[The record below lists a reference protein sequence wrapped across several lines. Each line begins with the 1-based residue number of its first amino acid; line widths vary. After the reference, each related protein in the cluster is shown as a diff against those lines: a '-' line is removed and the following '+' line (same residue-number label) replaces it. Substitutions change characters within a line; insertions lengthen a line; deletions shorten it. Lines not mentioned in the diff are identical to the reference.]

1 MNKLQA
7 SLAIGAYAFA
17 LNSQAA
23 LFDDKEARKK
33 ILEVEA
39 NTLANHELQAAQ
51 IEGLSK
57 RAADEIE
64 GFADEIE
71 GLSKRVVDEI
81 EGLSK
86 STAGQ
91 LLSIHNEMALLMQE
105 ISELRGAVEV
115 ASHALSTTDKR
126 QKDLYADTDRR
137 IRKLESSLGG
147 DQVSELA
154 PPNTAGA
161 NDAAAYKAAYG
172 FSQKA
177 SHYEAFE
184 AYNDFIANY
193 PDSKYMPDAF
203 YGLGYSQFA
212 LKNYKSSIATQEK
225 LLANYPDSTKAP
237 KAMYSIA
244 NSLIQLGQVDSAKK
258 VLRSLLDK
266 HPSATLIPNA
276 KKRLKVLESIK

>member
-7 SLAIGAYAFA
+7 SLAISAYVFA
-17 LNSQAA
+17 LTSQAA

-39 NTLANHELQAAQ
+39 NTLANHELQSAQ

-57 RAADEIE
+57 RTADEIA
-64 GFADEIE
+64 GLGKRTADEIA
-71 GLSKRVVDEI
+71 GLSKR
-81 EGLSK
+81 
-86 STAGQ
+86 TAGQ
-91 LLSIHNEMALLMQE
+91 LLGIHNEMALLMQE

-126 QKDLYADTDRR
+126 QKDLYTDTDRR

-161 NDAAAYKAAYG
+161 DDAAAYKAAYG

-225 LLANYPDSTKAP
+225 LLAIYPDSTKAP

-244 NSLIQLGQVDSAKK
+244 NSQIQLGQVNSAKK

>member
-7 SLAIGAYAFA
+7 SLAIGAYVFA

-39 NTLANHELQAAQ
+39 NTLANHELQSAK

-57 RAADEIE
+57 RT
-64 GFADEIE
+64 ADEIE
-71 GLSKRVVDEI
+71 GLSKRTADEI

-86 STAGQ
+86 RTADQ
-91 LLSIHNEMALLMQE
+91 LLNIQNEMELLMQE

-115 ASHALSTTDKR
+115 ANHVLATTDKR

-137 IRKLESSLGG
+137 IRKLESSLGN
-147 DQVSELA
+147 DQVGELA
-154 PPNTAGA
+154 PPNTAA
-161 NDAAAYKAAYG
+161 ADDAAADDAAYKAAYG

-225 LLANYPDSTKAP
+225 LLATYPHSTKAP

-244 NSLIQLGQVDSAKK
+244 NSQIQLGQVDSAKK

-266 HPSATLIPNA
+266 HPSATVIPNA

>member
-1 MNKLQA
+1 
-7 SLAIGAYAFA
+7 
-17 LNSQAA
+17 
-23 LFDDKEARKK
+23 
-33 ILEVEA
+33 
-39 NTLANHELQAAQ
+39 
-51 IEGLSK
+51 
-57 RAADEIE
+57 
-64 GFADEIE
+64 
-71 GLSKRVVDEI
+71 
-81 EGLSK
+81 
-86 STAGQ
+86 
-91 LLSIHNEMALLMQE
+91 LSIHNEMALLMQE

-161 NDAAAYKAAYG
+161 DDAAAYKAAYG

-212 LKNYKSSIATQEK
+212 LKNYKSSITTQEQ
-225 LLANYPDSTKAP
+225 LLAIYPDSTKAP

-244 NSLIQLGQVDSAKK
+244 NSLIQLGRVDSAKK

-266 HPSATLIPNA
+266 HPSAILIPNA

>member
-71 GLSKRVVDEI
+71 GLSKRVADEI